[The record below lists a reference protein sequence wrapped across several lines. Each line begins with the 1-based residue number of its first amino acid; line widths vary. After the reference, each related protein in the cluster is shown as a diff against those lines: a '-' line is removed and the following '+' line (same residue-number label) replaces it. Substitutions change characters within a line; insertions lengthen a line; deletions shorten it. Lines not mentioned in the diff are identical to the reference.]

1 MRDRCRAV
9 KKAVPFCGQGP
20 AHFSRLANVLR
31 DAVEERG
38 GQVRQG
44 LVGGEEDRD
53 GDDLPRRRGVLKGAE
68 VGVEVVQLQLGRL
81 AETGQGVLG
90 GAPVEVG
97 GRQLVA
103 SALNNFLE
111 EKVKKNSRF
120 YFGLPSISFP
130 CRPLPPSSGRPGPPR
145 PGPSG
150 RCAAPAYELFELRKI
165 SIISCEQKE
174 KPRG

>member
-1 MRDRCRAV
+1 MDGHMMCS
-9 KKAVPFCGQGP
+9 KKVEPFCWQDP
-20 AHFSRLANVLR
+20 AHFSRLANVLG
-31 DAVEERG
+31 DAVKERG
-38 GQVRQG
+38 GQIRQG

-81 AETGQGVLG
+81 AEAGQGVLG

-111 EKVKKNSRF
+111 
-120 YFGLPSISFP
+120 
-130 CRPLPPSSGRPGPPR
+130 
-145 PGPSG
+145 
-150 RCAAPAYELFELRKI
+150 
-165 SIISCEQKE
+165 
-174 KPRG
+174 